1 MTPLIIALVS
11 FATALVAGLLL
22 SKAFFTAQSL
32 KDSVSRDIHHES
44 LSKQRKRY
52 RKQLLTL
59 HNKAQKKIT
68 VMRKKIADRDRKIDA
83 LESASGSTNS
93 TKEFY
98 DAKHVESLHVEI
110 AVLRENLE
118 TRDERIAVL
127 DIEIRENHIKALELQ
142 NNLNA
147 WKVRIS
153 PLTKKLHEQR
163 ELIDRI
169 QASAEP
175 HEINELDDTVALNQ
189 ANKIDSPVE
198 DRPDDLKKIRGIG
211 PVLERRLNTTG
222 VSRFEQIAEM
232 STQDL
237 MDLAA
242 RISISP
248 AVAQRDNWIQQARS
262 LQNLVDS
269 SIQPSA

>member
-169 QASAEP
+169 QTSVEP

-211 PVLERRLNTTG
+211 PALERRLNTTG
-222 VSRFEQIAEM
+222 VNRFEQIAEM
-232 STQDL
+232 SIQDL

-269 SIQPSA
+269 SVQSSA

>member
-169 QASAEP
+169 QTSAEP

-237 MDLAA
+237 MDLAT

-269 SIQPSA
+269 SIQSSA

>member
-32 KDSVSRDIHHES
+32 KGSVSRDLHYDS
-44 LSKQRKRY
+44 LKTQRKRY

-59 HNKAQKKIT
+59 HEKAQKKIA
-68 VMRKKIADRDRKIDA
+68 VLRERIAERDRKIEA
-83 LESASGSTNS
+83 LKSASANTNS

-118 TRDERIAVL
+118 TRDERIGVL
-127 DIEIRENHIKALELQ
+127 DIEIREGHIRTQEL
-142 NNLNA
+142 LNDLNG
-147 WKVRIS
+147 WKERVS

-163 ELIDRI
+163 ELIDSI
-169 QASAEP
+169 QHSADP
-175 HEINELDDTVALNQ
+175 HTTDQPDATIKSNETDEIDRL
-189 ANKIDSPVE
+189 VE
-198 DRPDDLKKIRGIG
+198 DQRDDLKKIRGIG
-211 PVLERRLNTTG
+211 PALEKRLNTTG
-222 VSRFEQIAEM
+222 VSRFEQIADM

-237 MDLAA
+237 MNLAKK
-242 RISISP
+242 ISISP
-248 AVAQRDNWIQQARS
+248 GVAERDNWIEQARS
-262 LQNLVDS
+262 LQNGAKS
-269 SIQPSA
+269 SVQPSA

>member
-169 QASAEP
+169 QTSAEP